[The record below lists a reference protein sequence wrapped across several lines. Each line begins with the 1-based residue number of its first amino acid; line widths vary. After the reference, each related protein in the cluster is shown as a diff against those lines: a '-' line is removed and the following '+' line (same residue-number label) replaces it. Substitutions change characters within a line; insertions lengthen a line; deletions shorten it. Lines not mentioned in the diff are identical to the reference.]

1 MRLTHWQI
9 EQFIESIFPS
19 QDPQAIVR
27 QQAGEPEPVDV
38 EKTKEMEEAKW
49 DVIYMIVAVCGTLF
63 LLSCIMVCWI
73 KPLPPWLPLTKACR
87 SGSHI

>member
-63 LLSCIMVCWI
+63 SRASWSV
-73 KPLPPWLPLTKACR
+73 
-87 SGSHI
+87 GSSLYLHGYH